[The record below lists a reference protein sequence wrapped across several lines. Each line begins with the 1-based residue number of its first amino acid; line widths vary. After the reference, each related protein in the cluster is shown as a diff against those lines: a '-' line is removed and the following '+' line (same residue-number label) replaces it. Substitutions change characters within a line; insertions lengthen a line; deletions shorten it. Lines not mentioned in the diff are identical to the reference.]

1 MSCSPFDLRDYVL
14 KELPDT
20 ERHETELHVKR
31 CGACRDKVEQLR
43 LTEAALFALP
53 EEEIPQRIAFVS
65 DKIFEPTPWRRT
77 WAAFWGST
85 ARLGFVSAAMLS
97 TALIVFSLAHT
108 AGSPAAPPTVG
119 VAKAAV
125 SDAEIEQRIQ
135 TSVAQA
141 VAGWDTRVQ
150 QLEHRVTEIGRH
162 NREQEQLL
170 VRAADAF
177 EFLDRQNRL
186 IPRSSFGPP
195 LIRNGESK

>member
-1 MSCSPFDLRDYVL
+1 
-14 KELPDT
+14 
-20 ERHETELHVKR
+20 
-31 CGACRDKVEQLR
+31 
-43 LTEAALFALP
+43 
-53 EEEIPQRIAFVS
+53 
-65 DKIFEPTPWRRT
+65 
-77 WAAFWGST
+77 
-85 ARLGFVSAAMLS
+85 
-97 TALIVFSLAHT
+97 VFSLAHT

-125 SDAEIEQRIQ
+125 SDAEIQQRIQ
-135 TSVAQA
+135 TSVAHA

-162 NREQEQLL
+162 TREQEQLL